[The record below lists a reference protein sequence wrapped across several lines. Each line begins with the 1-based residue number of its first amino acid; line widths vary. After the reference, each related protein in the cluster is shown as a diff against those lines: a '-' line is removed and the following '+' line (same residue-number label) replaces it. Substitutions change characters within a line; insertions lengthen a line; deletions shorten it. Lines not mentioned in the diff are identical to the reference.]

1 LMRAFAEANLPPD
14 TQVALGGTTTFGAGP
29 VDEAIE
35 QAGIAHRVR
44 RLAYVPDA
52 DLPALYSGAAC
63 VAIVSLYEGF
73 GMPALEALACGAL
86 VVASNRGSLPEILG
100 DAGLVADP
108 LDVGSIATAL
118 ERAVGDPEVRG
129 ALRAG
134 GPRRAAQFNW
144 ASAARVTRQVLEQA
158 SLPVTG
164 KPPRSPRPSA
174 AR

>member
-1 LMRAFAEANLPPD
+1 MHAFARASLPPD
-14 TQVALGGTTTFGAGP
+14 TQLALGGGTTFGAGP
-29 VDEAIE
+29 VEQAID
-35 QAGIAHRVR
+35 QAGIANRVR

-73 GMPALEALACGAL
+73 GMPALEALACGAPL
-86 VVASNRGSLPEILG
+86 VASNRGSLPEIVG
-100 DAGLVADP
+100 DAGLVVDP
-108 LDVGSIATAL
+108 LDIGSIASGFD
-118 ERAVGDPEVRG
+118 RAVGDPAMQA

-134 GPRRAAQFNW
+134 GPRRAAQFDW

-158 SLPVTG
+158 SLPEAG
-164 KPPRSPRPSA
+164 RRPRSPRPSV